1 MKTPSAAAPPD
12 VPIDPVL
19 LETVERALAPYAR
32 SYPPEVVEQLRSEA
46 LLLLTCHPV
55 ASALAEQLR
64 PARVLHE
71 SVHESGAVP
80 TEEGAAEAAS
90 PHALAEARLRRGGDR

>member
-1 MKTPSAAAPPD
+1 MKNPSDAPHYDLPVD
-12 VPIDPVL
+12 SVL
-19 LETVERALAPYAR
+19 LETIEFALAPYAR

-64 PARVLHE
+64 PAKVLQ
-71 SVHESGAVP
+71 ESGAVP
-80 TEEGAAEAAS
+80 TEEGAAEATS
-90 PHALAEARLRRGGDR
+90 GALGEARSRRGGNR